1 MLGIGNYFFYN
12 LHMELTGRMPPAF
25 IIKASI
31 TKSVDGNNCSNAER
45 DCIHGDHALLNIER
59 TIKSLR
65 IKKTSCGVCGATRAT
80 NGNKLLLCSRCKSVA
95 YCCVNHQ
102 KLDWKS
108 GGHKQQCSV
117 SEDSRPLRAI
127 NDKEE
132 SGVPSRL
139 I

>member
-1 MLGIGNYFFYN
+1 MT
-12 LHMELTGRMPPAF
+12 LTGRLPPAF

-31 TKSVDGNNCSNAER
+31 AKSVDGNSSCSNVSAEN
-45 DCIHGDHALLNIER
+45 DSIHNGEHELLNIER

-117 SEDSRPLRAI
+117 SD
-127 NDKEE
+127 D
-132 SGVPSRL
+132 
-139 I
+139 